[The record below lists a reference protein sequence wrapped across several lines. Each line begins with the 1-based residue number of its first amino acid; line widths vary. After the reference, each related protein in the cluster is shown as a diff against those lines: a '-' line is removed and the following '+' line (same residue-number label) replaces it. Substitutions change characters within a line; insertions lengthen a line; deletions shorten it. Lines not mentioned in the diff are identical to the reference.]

1 MAGAWSEGDV
11 AALARPGEPSVLL
24 RLRRAPQAIGD
35 RGVLDLSHELGR
47 APGGEVEWLGRRY
60 RLVRPSLADL
70 LGSLARGPQ
79 IVGAKDAFHLAF
91 LAGVVPGAHVAEAGT
106 GSGALTVVL
115 ATLVGPTGRVT
126 SYEKRPEFLEAARTN
141 LERAGVADR
150 VRLVLRD
157 VAVDGVDPGELSS
170 VLLDL
175 PEPWE
180 VVRSAKAALVEGGYL
195 ATYTPT
201 YNQLER
207 AVRSMREVGLGDVR
221 ALELLERPIQVGE
234 GGTRPA
240 FEMLGHTGFLAAGRK
255 VGCRWSSHR

>member
-1 MAGAWSEGDV
+1 MAEAWSEGDV
-11 AALARPGEPSVLL
+11 AALARAGEASVVL
-24 RLRRAPQAIGD
+24 RLRRTPQSVGD
-35 RGVLDLSHELGR
+35 RGVLDLSGELGR
-47 APGGEVEWLGRRY
+47 PPGGEVEWLGRRY
-60 RLVRPSLADL
+60 RLVRPSLGDL

-79 IVGAKDAFHLAF
+79 IVTPKDAFHLAY
-91 LAGVVPGAHVAEAGT
+91 LAGVQPGRSVAEAGT
-106 GSGALTVVL
+106 GSGALTIVL

-126 SYEKRPEFLEAARTN
+126 SYEKRPEFLGAARAN

-157 VAVDGVDPGELSS
+157 VAVEGIDATGLTS

-180 VVRSAKAALVEGGYL
+180 VVRSAEAALVPGGYL

-207 AVRSMREVGLGDVR
+207 AVRTLREAGLGDVR
-221 ALELLERPIQVGE
+221 ALELLERPIQVGD

-240 FEMLGHTGFLAAGRK
+240 SEMLGHTGFLAAGRK
-255 VGCRWSSHR
+255 VG

>member
-1 MAGAWSEGDV
+1 MADAWSEGDV

-24 RLRRAPQAIGD
+24 KLRRTPIALGD
-35 RGVLDLSHELGR
+35 RGVLDLSRELGR

-79 IVGAKDAFHLAF
+79 IVTPKDAFHLAY
-91 LAGVVPGAHVAEAGT
+91 LAGVQPGVRVVEAGS

-115 ATLVGPTGRVT
+115 ATLVGPTGEVT
-126 SYEKRPEFLEAARTN
+126 SYDRRPEFLEAARAN

-150 VRLVLRD
+150 VRLVRRD
-157 VAVDGVDPGELSS
+157 VATEGFDTTGVAS
-170 VLLDL
+170 VILDL
-175 PEPWE
+175 PEPWD
-180 VVRSAKAALVEGGYL
+180 VVRAAVGALVEGGYL

-207 AVRSMREVGLGDVR
+207 AVRAMRDGRLGDVH

-255 VGCRWSSHR
+255 VG